1 MQDTNCI
8 ITLIKT
14 AVEYDNLGVAKT
26 KEATRKAYARLNSIG
41 QKEYWSS
48 TGQHDFK
55 PEMVADV
62 FTFDYDGEELAE
74 IDGKRYQIY
83 RSYRQGDT
91 TALYLTKRPRE
102 CSK

>member
-1 MQDTNCI
+1 MQDTTCVI
-8 ITLIKT
+8 KLIKT
-14 AVEYDNLGVAKT
+14 VTQYDDLGVAKT
-26 KEATRKAYARLNSIG
+26 TETTRKAYARINSIG

-83 RSYRQGDT
+83 RNYRQGDT
-91 TALYLTKRPRE
+91 TSLYLTKRPRE
-102 CSK
+102 GTK

>member
-14 AVEYDNLGVAKT
+14 AVEYDELGVAKI
-26 KEATRKAYARLNSIG
+26 KETTRKAYARLNSIG

-62 FTFDYDGEELAE
+62 FTFDYEGEELAE

-83 RSYRQGDT
+83 RSYRQGDA

-102 CSK
+102 GSK